1 MMSDLGPLS
10 SQIGQR
16 SEAANRE
23 AAARCLANPALLEE
37 VAFGLGHKDAAV
49 VGDSAEVM
57 TMVAQRAPELVAPF
71 AERLAP
77 LLGHKVT
84 RVRWEAIHALAL
96 VAGLRP
102 EVIAGLLPRLGELLA
117 TDASVIVRDYATEAL
132 GNFAGSGADAAKQA
146 LPFLRLALAAAGGKH
161 AGRALEGMA
170 KAAETAPGLAGGLV
184 PVAEQYLGHER
195 GVVRKAAKGLMKRL

>member
-1 MMSDLGPLS
+1 
-10 SQIGQR
+10 
-16 SEAANRE
+16 
-23 AAARCLANPALLEE
+23 
-37 VAFGLGHKDAAV
+37 
-49 VGDSAEVM
+49 
-57 TMVAQRAPELVAPF
+57 
-71 AERLAP
+71 
-77 LLGHKVT
+77 
-84 RVRWEAIHALAL
+84 
-96 VAGLRP
+96 
-102 EVIAGLLPRLGELLA
+102 GLLPRLGELLA